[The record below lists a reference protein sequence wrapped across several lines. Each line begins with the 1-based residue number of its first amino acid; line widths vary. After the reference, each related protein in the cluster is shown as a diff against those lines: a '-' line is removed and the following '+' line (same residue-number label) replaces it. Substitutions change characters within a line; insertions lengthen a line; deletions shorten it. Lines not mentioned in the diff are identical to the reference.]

1 MMSSSPVNGT
11 CEHFFNGV
19 CTESANVPWYYS
31 YKPSLIEGFSD
42 HYLALAAPV
51 VAYWALSLT
60 FHYLDTRDWKS
71 LERYRIHPSTE
82 VASRPRVTRTAV
94 IWTVIFQ
101 QVLQTALGFIWM
113 EHTLVPDHSE
123 KVALIARRLALVV
136 GSREHPPPILSDL
149 AYTVYWWV
157 IPLFQLFLGMA
168 VMDTWQYFLH
178 RGMHMNKFMYRH
190 FHSWHH
196 SIDAPYAF
204 GAQYNH
210 PVEAFLLDA
219 LGAVI
224 AESVSRLS
232 TRQAALLFAFATLKT
247 VDDHCGY
254 RLPFDPLQII
264 SKNNADYH
272 DIHHQKIGI
281 KSNFSQPFFVHWDT
295 LLGTEMTRQEMETR
309 KQANKAKRE

>member
-1 MMSSSPVNGT
+1 MAVNGT
-11 CEHFFNGV
+11 CDHFVNSV
-19 CTESANVPWYYS
+19 CTQSPNVPWYYS
-31 YKPSLIEGFSD
+31 YNPSLISGLSD
-42 HYLALAAPV
+42 YSLAIATPI
-51 VAYWALSLT
+51 VAYWSLSLA

-71 LERYRIHPSTE
+71 LEQYRIHPSTE
-82 VASRPRVTRTAV
+82 VASRPRVTPRAV
-94 IWTVIFQ
+94 VLAVLFQ
-101 QVLQTALGFIWM
+101 QLLQTAAGVIWM
-113 EHTLVPDHSE
+113 ANDHTLIPDHSE
-123 KVALIARRLALVV
+123 KVANIARRLALVL
-136 GSREHPPPILSDL
+136 GSGEQLQPLLSGL
-149 AYTVYWWV
+149 AYTVYWWA

-196 SIDAPYAF
+196 RVDAPYAF
-204 GAQYNH
+204 AAQYNH

-219 LGAVI
+219 LGALI
-224 AESVSRLS
+224 SESVSGMGP
-232 TRQAALLFAFATLKT
+232 RQVALLFAIATFKT

-254 RLPFDPLQII
+254 RLPFDPLQIM

-295 LLGTEMTRQEMETR
+295 LLGTAMTREEMEAR
-309 KQANKAKRE
+309 QQKIRAKME